1 VVAEVDTEEGDKMT
15 DQNTNLCIRCGKQRV
30 VVKTEKEYINSS
42 LISTAIT
49 SCPDDA
55 CQGFVNVILGKEKL
69 LREKIVEN
77 HEREKLLREK
87 RMRRGRI
94 RRKLLENNHTIK

>member
-1 VVAEVDTEEGDKMT
+1 VVEADTEEGDKMA

-42 LISTAIT
+42 LVSTTIT
-49 SCPDDA
+49 SCPDDT

-94 RRKLLENNHTIK
+94 RRKLLENNHSIK